1 MRVFLLGL
9 SNEGTSEDGAPAVSR
24 DAGCHLVAGRA
35 LSKSGRDSRLR
46 PSPAVRAPVL
56 ERLKPEHWRGA
67 LPPFVCVAWR
77 GVGTPADLFQRVI
90 ASLTRSRRRSAH
102 EKLGIE
108 GPSTVG
114 QRQGLLYV
122 RIYRLAGSMKV

>member
-114 QRQGLLYV
+114 R
-122 RIYRLAGSMKV
+122 RRLQKGCFMCAFTVWRAA